1 MINQA
6 LFYYSIF
13 EEVYIYGSRRYDM
26 TTGTVNLSNQ
36 RVHKRLM
43 DASASECKFT
53 HVRVDSSSSRV
64 PYSYYSYQL
73 MYQIRSSRRNE
84 HLRGSNKISFHE
96 EKKKGR
102 SRSQKQRTRH
112 LVTEESVLKIRC
124 ISIVNRT
131 DLLSMRIPRYFEVQ
145 CYEFLP

>member
-13 EEVYIYGSRRYDM
+13 EEVYMYGSRRYDM
-26 TTGTVNLSNQ
+26 TTGAVNLSNQ
-36 RVHKRLM
+36 RAHKRLM

-64 PYSYYSYQL
+64 PTPTIHINL
-73 MYQIRSSRRNE
+73 CTRSSRRNE

-112 LVTEESVLKIRC
+112 LVTKESVLKIRC